1 MKPKLFS
8 IIKHH
13 KKELPREQLIKDI
26 IAGVL
31 VAFIALPLSIALG
44 IASGVSPEKG
54 LLTAVIAGFL
64 ISFFG
69 GSRVQVGG
77 PTGAFVVIVYGIV
90 QKYGMEGLITAT
102 FLAGVVLI
110 LFGLLKM
117 GSLIKFI
124 PYPITT
130 GFTSGIAVVLFST
143 QIKEFFGLKINV
155 PAEFIPQWQGYF
167 ANFSHTHFPTLLLG
181 LIALLIMVVWPK
193 INRTIPGALIAL
205 IGTTLLVPYFPGVET
220 IQSKFGV
227 LHATLPMPALPRLN
241 WHIVGALWPA
251 AVTIALLAAIESLLS
266 AVVADGM
273 IGKKHKS
280 NAELMAQG
288 IANIGSALF
297 GGIPATGAIAR
308 TAANVNYG
316 GRTPIAG
323 IVHALTLLIIMYI
336 FMPLAAHIP
345 LCTLAA
351 ILFTVAYR
359 MSHWRS
365 FVDLFHAP
373 KSDIL
378 VLLLTF
384 VLTVFVDLVKAIEI
398 GMVISSFLFMKRMAD
413 VTGIKDAS
421 EEIEDE
427 IADPDD
433 LSKSKKKILE
443 KVKVYSINGP
453 FFFGAANSLV
463 DGIENIGAWTK
474 VLILRMSNV
483 PAMDA
488 TGLHGLYK
496 IYHRCSQNKI
506 TIIFCRVQFQPLRVM
521 MKSGFIEKIGRHNFC
536 KNIDEALARA
546 KVVLEEKA

>member
-69 GSRVQVGG
+69 GSRVQIGG

-90 QKYGMEGLITAT
+90 QKYGMDGLITAT
-102 FLAGVVLI
+102 FMAGLILI
-110 LFGLLKM
+110 LFGIFKM

-143 QIKEFFGLKINV
+143 QIKEFLGLKINI
-155 PAEFIPQWQGYF
+155 PAEFIPQWQTYF
-167 ANFSHTHFPTLLLG
+167 ANFSHAHFPTLLLG
-181 LIALLIMVVWPK
+181 MVALLIIIVWPK
-193 INRTIPGALIAL
+193 INRTIPGALVAL

-220 IQSKFGV
+220 IQTKFGV
-227 LHATLPMPALPRLN
+227 LQATLPIPELPRLN
-241 WHIVGALWPA
+241 WHIVGALWPV

-323 IVHALTLLIIMYI
+323 IVHALTLLVIMYV

-345 LCTLAA
+345 LCALAA

-384 VLTVFVDLVKAIEI
+384 GLTVFVDLVRAIEV

-427 IADPDD
+427 MADPDD
-433 LSKSKKKILE
+433 VSKKKILE
-443 KVKVYSINGP
+443 KVKIYSINGP

-463 DGIENIGAWTK
+463 DGIENIGSWTK

-488 TGLHGLYK
+488 TGMHGLYK
-496 IYHRCSQNKI
+496 IYHRCNQNKI
-506 TIIFCRVQFQPLRVM
+506 KLLFCRVQHQPLQVM
-521 MKSGFIEKIGRHNFC
+521 KKSGFTEKIDRKNFC
-536 KNIDEALARA
+536 KNIDEALSRA
-546 KVVLEEKA
+546 TEILSEKQ